1 MNSTKILF
9 LKMLRNDIKRR
20 ACEKMGVDFN
30 QVPKEKE
37 ELLTGQTIGRSDI
50 ESFSSYKLMN
60 DEEKTIV
67 NSILE
72 QMKVKD
78 TNGNSMNGKILSKHI
93 DSLVPESH
101 ADAVEYKD
109 AA

>member
-50 ESFSSYKLMN
+50 ESFSSYRLMN
-60 DEEKTIV
+60 DDEKTIV
-67 NSILE
+67 NSILSE
-72 QMKVKD
+72 IKTKESSNASI
-78 TNGNSMNGKILSKHI
+78 NGRVLSKHLE
-93 DSLVPESH
+93 SLVPESH
-101 ADAVEYKD
+101 ADAVDYKD

>member
-1 MNSTKILF
+1 
-9 LKMLRNDIKRR
+9 MLRNDIKRK

-50 ESFSSYKLMN
+50 ESFSSYRLMN
-60 DEEKTIV
+60 DDEKTIV
-67 NSILE
+67 NSILSE
-72 QMKVKD
+72 IKTKESSNASI
-78 TNGNSMNGKILSKHI
+78 NGRVLSKHLE
-93 DSLVPESH
+93 SLVPESH
-101 ADAVEYKD
+101 ADAVDYKD

>member
-37 ELLTGQTIGRSDI
+37 RLLTGQTIGRSDI

-60 DEEKTIV
+60 EDEKSIV
-67 NSILE
+67 NSILNE
-72 QMKVKD
+72 MKTKD
-78 TNGNSMNGKILSKHI
+78 SNGVSMNGRVLSKHI
-93 DSLVPESH
+93 DSLVPTSM